1 MSRQIKN
8 KLKVVFVNLPTQRF
22 STVTDSLKEKNADFP
37 QSINVSTP
45 LGILHL
51 ASVVE
56 AKDYIERIDC
66 LDYALELLN
75 GSKYGNLENF
85 IDLVAE
91 KITYSPDVLAF
102 SVIFSTSHH
111 FFITCAKRL
120 KRKWPNVNIIIG
132 GEHATNATK
141 ELFDLAPVDYIIR
154 GEGEIS
160 FPEVLYYMHNNLQS
174 KTASIKGVYSKK
186 TINTEEVLNI
196 SELPQDLDKLPFPAY
211 HILDMDRYKSNSTL
225 RGGRGIVEEDENALI
240 GIMTLRGCPYR
251 CTYCSAN
258 TVHSRSVR
266 YFSIDYVIA
275 LIKKLYKE
283 YSITTFAAE
292 DDNFNLNKKRVIELL
307 NEIQELQ
314 IPNFELRVPNALSV
328 NSLDEAVIDA
338 LVSTGLKIVNLAVES
353 GSKQVNHNIMKKGV
367 RLDKCFD
374 LIKMFRER
382 GIVTRVYFIHGFP
395 GESKE
400 MIVKS
405 INFAKELGAD
415 WCTFSAVKP
424 LLGTPLY
431 DEMVANKYI
440 DDSPEYWSEAAYG
453 LREFDTKEIT
463 ANELNDLLYEANIEI
478 NFLNNYNINARN
490 YEKALVS
497 FKDIVLDYPFHVVGH
512 YMLYVCYKEQG
523 DYSQAHKQLDT
534 IKNIINSSDKANNMY
549 QKYKDRMIGIKGFK
563 SILISEG
570 EEFRNLMST

>member
-1 MSRQIKN
+1 
-8 KLKVVFVNLPTQRF
+8 
-22 STVTDSLKEKNADFP
+22 
-37 QSINVSTP
+37 
-45 LGILHL
+45 
-51 ASVVE
+51 
-56 AKDYIERIDC
+56 
-66 LDYALELLN
+66 
-75 GSKYGNLENF
+75 
-85 IDLVAE
+85 
-91 KITYSPDVLAF
+91 
-102 SVIFSTSHH
+102 
-111 FFITCAKRL
+111 
-120 KRKWPNVNIIIG
+120 
-132 GEHATNATK
+132 
-141 ELFDLAPVDYIIR
+141 
-154 GEGEIS
+154 
-160 FPEVLYYMHNNLQS
+160 
-174 KTASIKGVYSKK
+174 
-186 TINTEEVLNI
+186 
-196 SELPQDLDKLPFPAY
+196 
-211 HILDMDRYKSNSTL
+211 
-225 RGGRGIVEEDENALI
+225 
-240 GIMTLRGCPYR
+240 
-251 CTYCSAN
+251 
-258 TVHSRSVR
+258 
-266 YFSIDYVIA
+266 
-275 LIKKLYKE
+275 
-283 YSITTFAAE
+283 
-292 DDNFNLNKKRVIELL
+292 
-307 NEIQELQ
+307 
-314 IPNFELRVPNALSV
+314 
-328 NSLDEAVIDA
+328 
-338 LVSTGLKIVNLAVES
+338 
-353 GSKQVNHNIMKKGV
+353 
-367 RLDKCFD
+367 
-374 LIKMFRER
+374 MFRER

-400 MIVKS
+400 MIVES

-440 DDSPEYWSEAAYG
+440 DDSPEYWSEATYG